1 MQDLSLYQITN
12 AFPMLMAQEEM
23 SEEDKK
29 KVEKELTELLQQ
41 KSQNLIGY
49 TRNIELTIEAMKNEE
64 KRISEQRKTLENRL
78 TKFKEYV
85 KECMEQG
92 GFTKLETPLGTLN
105 IAKNPPSVEIINED
119 EIPSEYK
126 TEVVTVKVDKT
137 AIKEHFKETGEIPA
151 GVNINTQNTSLR
163 IK

>member
-1 MQDLSLYQITN
+1 MQSLSLYQITN
-12 AFPMLMAQEEM
+12 AFPMLIEQEEM

-29 KVEKELTELLQQ
+29 KVEKELIELLQQ

-92 GFTKLETPLGTLN
+92 GFTKLETPLGILS
-105 IAKNPPSVEIINED
+105 IAKNPVSVEIINED
-119 EIPSEYK
+119 EIPNEYK
-126 TEVVTVKVDKT
+126 TQIITTKINKT
-137 AIKEHFKETGEIPA
+137 KIKDNFKKTGEIPA

>member
-1 MQDLSLYQITN
+1 MQSLSLYQITN
-12 AFPMLMAQEEM
+12 AFPMLIEQEEM

-29 KVEKELTELLQQ
+29 KVEKELIELLQQ

-92 GFTKLETPLGTLN
+92 GITKLETPLGTLS
-105 IAKNPPSVEIINED
+105 IAKNPVSVEIINED
-119 EIPSEYK
+119 EIPNEYK
-126 TEVVTVKVDKT
+126 TQIITTKIDKT
-137 AIKEHFKETGEIPA
+137 KIKDNFKKTGEIPA